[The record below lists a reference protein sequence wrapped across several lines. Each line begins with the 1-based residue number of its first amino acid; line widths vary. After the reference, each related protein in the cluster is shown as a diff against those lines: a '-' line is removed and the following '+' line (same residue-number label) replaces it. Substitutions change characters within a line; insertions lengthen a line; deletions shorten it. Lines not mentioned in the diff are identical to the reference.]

1 MPTEY
6 AYPEQ
11 FSAVMITQRIMLV
24 VVVSLFLVPMI
35 RELLRRGPM
44 NWIDVI
50 LATIGLVLC
59 TTLPRAVEQPLIA
72 SLQSVHKLEISAIW
86 RILPAYQWAT
96 VGTFAGFAIGVYL
109 CWLLTWWVKQ
119 NRVLKTTM
127 IYAVPMFWLSLPT
140 LSHPLAAR
148 DWTQCRNNAKQIGLA
163 IHNYHDQG
171 NGFPP
176 SVLDTT
182 GVLRSWRVEL
192 LPYLDHAPLR
202 NRYDVTA
209 AWDAPPNGV
218 LAEQKVEPLICPG
231 NYRPRDAARRYFTA
245 YAGVIGPHTFF
256 AEDGSIRTFKDV
268 TDGTSHTIAIVEAC
282 GANIVWTE
290 PRDLLLSALKLGVN
304 LPGPQPG
311 TSRGVISSCHS
322 GGGHVLFADGT
333 VRFVNRSIAPGLLMD
348 LLTANGGEVIPDDN
362 GNEIR

>member
-1 MPTEY
+1 MPIEY

-96 VGTFAGFAIGVYL
+96 VGTFAGFAIGVYF
-109 CWLLTWWVKQ
+109 CWLLTWWVKES
-119 NRVLKTTM
+119 RVLKTTL

-140 LSHPLAAR
+140 LAHPHSVR
-148 DWTQCRNNAKQIGLA
+148 DRSQCRNHAQQIGLA
-163 IHNYHDQG
+163 IHSYHDKE
-171 NGFPP
+171 NVSPP
-176 SVLDTT
+176 STLDTVGT
-182 GVLRSWRVEL
+182 SRSWRVEL

-202 NRYDVTA
+202 NRYDATVT
-209 AWDAPPNGV
+209 WDMLPNAV

-231 NYRPRDAARRYFTA
+231 NYRPRDAARRYWTA

-256 AEDGSIRTFKDV
+256 AEDGSIRTFEDV
-268 TDGTSHTIAIVEAC
+268 TDGTSHTIAVVESC
-282 GANIVWTE
+282 GARIVWTE
-290 PRDLLLSALKLGVN
+290 PRDLQLSALKLGVN
-304 LPGPQPG
+304 LPGAQPG
-311 TSRGVISSCHS
+311 TSRGVISSCHQ
-322 GGGHVLFADGT
+322 GGGFVLFADGT
-333 VRFVNRSIAPGLLMD
+333 VRFVHPSIAPGLLMD
-348 LLTANGGEVIPDDN
+348 LLTADGGEVLPDVDDY
-362 GNEIR
+362 EIR